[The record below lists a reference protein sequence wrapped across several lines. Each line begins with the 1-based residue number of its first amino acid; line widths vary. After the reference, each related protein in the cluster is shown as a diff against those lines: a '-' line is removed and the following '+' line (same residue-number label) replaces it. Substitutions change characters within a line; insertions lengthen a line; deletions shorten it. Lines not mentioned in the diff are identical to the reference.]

1 MKPIDITVP
10 LDARL
15 PAHPGNTP
23 FTVET
28 VERIARRDGS
38 NLSPLHMKAEPGI
51 DNPEAGIDDRRALP
65 LWVVDADGAPD
76 RVLPRRN

>member
-10 LDARL
+10 PDARL

-23 FTVET
+23 FTVEA
-28 VERIARRDGS
+28 VEPVARRDGS
-38 NLSPLHMKAEPGI
+38 NLSPLH
-51 DNPEAGIDDRRALP
+51 IDDRRALP
-65 LWVVDADGAPD
+65 PWVVDADGAPD